1 MKSLYT
7 TFFCLIFSIVL
18 HAQGLNTWIGGVGNW
33 NVASN
38 WDLGVVPFPTQDVL
52 IPGDGDRVSIN
63 PNITATCGSV
73 TISHPEAALWV
84 LGVLNIDASQSSDGI
99 INDGSILV
107 FAQGIINVTDCG
119 GPGAEGDG
127 IVNNGTL
134 NVIGDVSIANDI
146 NESGIRNTTDGSI
159 IVQPAGEIIFG
170 AGISFRGIN
179 NVGGTVTNEGTIRA
193 NNALGAA
200 FINSNSGG
208 EVFNLACA
216 NMHSNTS
223 RFNCDHLINDGNIF
237 ESSSENSSISVNNGM
252 VFNLGGG
259 TFTIGTDNGHVSTT
273 SNYALWT
280 GCTSTA
286 IGVANNWAYIESV
299 PNGNDQIVTP
309 TSPQGGVFPVSTAN
323 ITMNAPGQFIVE
335 EDATF
340 TWNNVTGTALT
351 NSGTVYVNGTININ
365 GTSNFGIRNETGGI
379 LSATG
384 TSNITITNVIEAA
397 FRNEGTA
404 NLDGNMVMTNGI
416 PKNGFINFGST

>member
-134 NVIGDVSIANDI
+134 NVIGDVSIALDI

-340 TWNNVTGTALT
+340 TWNNVTGNALS
-351 NSGTVYVNGTININ
+351 NSGSVTLYGDIIITS
-365 GTSNFGIRNETGGI
+365 TSNFRIRNDTGG
-379 LSATG
+379 LFNTME
-384 TSNITITNVIEAA
+384 TSTITISNVAEAA
-397 FRNEGTA
+397 FRN
-404 NLDGNMVMTNGI
+404 D
-416 PKNGFINFGST
+416 